1 MKYKFN
7 LMAIIAGLIFFAIG
21 LFLALMDAFVWDS
34 PTAIVS
40 NIGCSLLAS
49 AVVAL
54 ITALLVDRRKEN
66 PLDEW
71 KISKI
76 YSTRAEKNADSD
88 PELERARYQVD
99 AVAFGLSNFRN
110 KYENKVEI
118 CLKKGVNFRIL
129 TMNPESEFVAARE
142 REENTAPNQIKK
154 SIEDLVAWADK
165 LNAKNYKG
173 KIIVK
178 GYNCMTL
185 DFYWRVDGE
194 VFVGPYWYGQLSNQ
208 TITYAFAD
216 GGKGFQQYSNYF
228 EKLWDN
234 STLSA
239 PLTEVEKIRVSRKR
253 KH

>member
-7 LMAIIAGLIFFAIG
+7 LMAIIAGLIFFVIG

-99 AVAFGLSNFRN
+99 AVAFGLSNFR
-110 KYENKVEI
+110 KMFQSAR
-118 CLKKGVNFRIL
+118 GAQ
-129 TMNPESEFVAARE
+129 AARVQPP
-142 REENTAPNQIKK
+142 AYK
-154 SIEDLVAWADK
+154 S
-165 LNAKNYKG
+165 G
-173 KIIVK
+173 K
-178 GYNCMTL
+178 
-185 DFYWRVDGE
+185 R
-194 VFVGPYWYGQLSNQ
+194 YGQAD
-208 TITYAFAD
+208 TRITSYAI
-216 GGKGFQQYSNYF
+216 
-228 EKLWDN
+228 
-234 STLSA
+234 
-239 PLTEVEKIRVSRKR
+239 P
-253 KH
+253 

>member
-110 KYENKVEI
+110 KYENKV
-118 CLKKGVNFRIL
+118 
-129 TMNPESEFVAARE
+129 
-142 REENTAPNQIKK
+142 
-154 SIEDLVAWADK
+154 
-165 LNAKNYKG
+165 
-173 KIIVK
+173 
-178 GYNCMTL
+178 
-185 DFYWRVDGE
+185 
-194 VFVGPYWYGQLSNQ
+194 
-208 TITYAFAD
+208 
-216 GGKGFQQYSNYF
+216 
-228 EKLWDN
+228 
-234 STLSA
+234 
-239 PLTEVEKIRVSRKR
+239 
-253 KH
+253 

>member
-21 LFLALMDAFVWDS
+21 LFLALMDAFVWGS

-88 PELERARYQVD
+88 PELERARLMQ
-99 AVAFGLSNFRN
+99 
-110 KYENKVEI
+110 
-118 CLKKGVNFRIL
+118 
-129 TMNPESEFVAARE
+129 
-142 REENTAPNQIKK
+142 
-154 SIEDLVAWADK
+154 
-165 LNAKNYKG
+165 
-173 KIIVK
+173 
-178 GYNCMTL
+178 
-185 DFYWRVDGE
+185 
-194 VFVGPYWYGQLSNQ
+194 
-208 TITYAFAD
+208 
-216 GGKGFQQYSNYF
+216 
-228 EKLWDN
+228 
-234 STLSA
+234 
-239 PLTEVEKIRVSRKR
+239 
-253 KH
+253 

>member
-1 MKYKFN
+1 MKYIFN
-7 LMAIIAGLIFFAIG
+7 PMAVIAGLIFFLVG
-21 LFLALMDAFVWDS
+21 LFLAFMDAFVWHS

-40 NIGCSLLAS
+40 NIGCSLVAS

-54 ITALLVDRRKEN
+54 VTAFLVDRRKEN
-66 PLDEW
+66 PLEEW
-71 KISKI
+71 KITKI

-88 PELERARYQVD
+88 PELDKARYQVD
-99 AVAFGLSNFRN
+99 AVAFGLSNFRS
-110 KYENKVEI
+110 KYGNKVES
-118 CLKKGVNFRIL
+118 CLKRGVNFRIL
-129 TMNPESEFVAARE
+129 TMNPESEFVAHRE
-142 REENTAPNQIKK
+142 SEENTAPNQIKK

-165 LNAKNYKG
+165 LNTKNYKG

-194 VFVGPYWYGQLSNQ
+194 VFIGPYWYGQPSNQ
-208 TITYAFAD
+208 TITYAFTD

-228 EKLWDN
+228 DGLWDN
-234 STLSA
+234 NALST

-253 KH
+253 KR